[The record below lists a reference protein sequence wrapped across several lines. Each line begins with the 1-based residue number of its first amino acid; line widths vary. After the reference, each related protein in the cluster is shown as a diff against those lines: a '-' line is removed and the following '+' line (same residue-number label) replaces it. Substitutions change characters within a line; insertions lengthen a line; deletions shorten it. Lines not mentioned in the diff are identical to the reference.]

1 MKEIEIALMLGAT
14 IENWYPPN
22 KIEKTTGDYLI
33 FPESMY
39 QYIDDEGKEKG
50 YKWYPDNKR
59 QHCDILLKFSTDLNW
74 QGKALDWV
82 RQKGYSIDIYS
93 ETYRNEVNIYMASD
107 NIPFIISNSPHNANL
122 NVTLKEAIF
131 EALYNLSQHLK
142 SK

>member
-22 KIEKTTGDYLI
+22 KVENTTGDYLV

-39 QYIDDEGKEKG
+39 KYIDDEGKEKP

-59 QHCDILLKFSTDLNW
+59 QHCDTALKFSFDSTW
-74 QGKALDWV
+74 QYEAIGWV
-82 RQKGYSIDIYS
+82 RKQGYSIDIYS
-93 ETYRNEVNIYMASD
+93 EIGRNEVNIYLPSD
-107 NIPFIISNSPHNANL
+107 NIPFIISNSPHNDNL
-122 NVTLKEAIF
+122 NVTLKKAIF

-142 SK
+142 NK